1 MDDINFQSLDPAE
14 RDWEY
19 DGDGTRIYKVK
30 AGFIGKTPYDD
41 EYEKWKERFGHEWQ
55 PEEEPYYVGLPQE
68 ELMRGESRHCG
79 DCGHR
84 CHCYQPECTEE
95 IGVGMSDK
103 TQECKCK
110 ECKCGKT
117 K

>member
-1 MDDINFQSLDPAE
+1 MSEEGIHIQSPDPAE

-41 EYEKWKERFGHEWQ
+41 AYEKWKERFGHEWQ

-68 ELMRGESRHCG
+68 ELMKGESRHCE
-79 DCGHR
+79 CGHP
-84 CHCYQPECTEE
+84 CHCYQPKCNEC
-95 IGVGMSDK
+95 D
-103 TQECKCK
+103 CK
-110 ECKCGKT
+110 ECKCGEK
-117 K
+117 